1 MAILGFALKV
11 SPSQAPATCGRAQ
24 AATCALRTRG
34 CGRGRLGSKQRH
46 GEDPVTTLGQ
56 RASPHGIGWTSRPQR
71 SLPVGGPERLRGV
84 PPRAWRG
91 AARGQTSEQRHGQHA
106 AMRASPSSSYRL
118 TPSTRSGAAACT
130 PTMLPRL
137 GSGMRSHS
145 RACHRT
151 RIVASEGSERWYERS
166 ASATAVLR
174 VRRSASKSCRYARI
188 PRKRPSGTPEC
199 KNWTARGV
207 RHESMSGLC
216 LTWATV
222 VQQWFNWQRQTV
234 VRVNLEVG
242 EIREEVGV

>member
-1 MAILGFALKV
+1 M
-11 SPSQAPATCGRAQ
+11 
-24 AATCALRTRG
+24 
-34 CGRGRLGSKQRH
+34 
-46 GEDPVTTLGQ
+46 
-56 RASPHGIGWTSRPQR
+56 
-71 SLPVGGPERLRGV
+71 

-91 AARGQTSEQRHGQHA
+91 AARGQTSERRHEQHA

-151 RIVASEGSERWYERS
+151 RIVSSEGSERWYERS

-174 VRRSASKSCRYARI
+174 VRRRASKSCRYARI

-199 KNWTARGV
+199 KNWTAREV
-207 RHESMSGLC
+207 RHGSMSGLC
-216 LTWATV
+216 LTWATA
-222 VQQWFNWQRQTV
+222 VQLATADCRACKSRSWGDQRRSWGMSRAAPPLCARASHGTARPDPQSTTKLPRQMGHV
-234 VRVNLEVG
+234 APERF
-242 EIREEVGV
+242 GVAARLPVTTR